1 MVRIF
6 IFMLFTF
13 PLFAQEQLSVQ
24 QAIELGLENN
34 KAIKNAKLD
43 VKYAKKQVLEA
54 IAIGLPKV
62 NGEVN
67 WKHFLEIPT
76 TLVPSG
82 MFNPSAND
90 EFIELQ
96 FGTPHDVT
104 STLTGSQLIFDGS
117 YIVGLRASSIFK
129 QLSLKSLELTK
140 QQVQD
145 SIAAMYYNVLVA
157 EDRQQFLKLIYEI
170 HVDILD
176 EISAKYEQGMV
187 EDIDVDRMAIT
198 LANMKTQYEN
208 INRVTDMSHAM
219 LNLLIGIPIN
229 QKLVLTDSLSG
240 LLQLNKSVLIQEP
253 IIENRIEY
261 QLAQTQVKVNNL
273 DVKRYQS
280 AYLPSIVAFGSYS
293 KNAMRD
299 EFNFTE
305 SGKWY
310 PSQLVGVKAT
320 MNIFDGFSTRARVQ
334 KAKIKLEQSK
344 NDFDLVKQSLKLEHL
359 TAESSYITALSNQE
373 IRQKNLELSKK
384 IYTKTMVKYREGL
397 VSSMELSQAG
407 ADYMNAFSQ
416 NSQAIYSLLKAKT
429 NYQRT
434 LGNKDE
440 IIKN

>member
-1 MVRIF
+1 MVRI
-6 IFMLFTF
+6 IILLFF
-13 PLFAQEQLSVQ
+13 ALPLLAQQQLSVE
-24 QAIELGLENN
+24 QAVELGLENN
-34 KAIKNAKLD
+34 NAVKNAKLD
-43 VKYAKKQVLEA
+43 VKFAKKQVLET

-67 WKHFLEIPT
+67 WQNFLELPT

-82 MFNPSAND
+82 MFGPSSVTD
-90 EFIELQ
+90 EFTELQ
-96 FGTPHDVT
+96 FGTSQNVT
-104 STLTGSQLIFDGS
+104 STLSASQLIFDGS

-145 SIAAMYYNVLVA
+145 SVAAMYYNVLVA
-157 EDRQQFLKLIYEI
+157 QDRNEFLKLIYGI

-176 EISAKYEQGMV
+176 EISARYEQGMV

-198 LANMKTQYEN
+198 LSNMKTQSESM
-208 INRVTDMSHAM
+208 NRITEMSHSM
-219 LNLLIGIPIN
+219 LKLLIGLPIDE
-229 QKLVLTDSLSG
+229 KLILSDSLSG
-240 LLQLNKSVLIQEP
+240 LLDASKNILIQEP
-253 IIENRIEY
+253 TVENRIEY

-273 DVKRYQS
+273 DVRRYQS

-293 KNAMRD
+293 KNAMRN

-305 SGKWY
+305 DGKWY
-310 PSQLVGVKAT
+310 PSQLIGVKAT
-320 MNIFDGFSTRARVQ
+320 MNIFDGFSTRTRVQ
-334 KAKIKLEQSK
+334 KAKIKLEQSR
-344 NDFDLVKQSLKLEHL
+344 NDFELVAQSLKLEHL
-359 TAESSYITALSNQE
+359 SAQSTYLTAVSTHS
-373 IRQKNLELSKK
+373 IRQNNLELSKK
-384 IYTKTMVKYREGL
+384 IYSKTMVKYREGL

-434 LGNKDE
+434 IGN
-440 IIKN
+440 